1 MVLPDGSESLDRG
14 NLMGRTVK
22 MQLRG
27 AASDGEHVRLGEFL
41 VQLRALQL
49 ALIRTEQMISDEER
63 PSTYYRITDLSHSSP
78 ATVVLEAAPYRRERP
93 VDVGEQVIKKFF
105 VGLKQISETGLV
117 SEDYDRATLETYQK
131 LSQTLQRNI
140 TEIKLS
146 TPGYQISITPEFAAR
161 IEHLLGSDVVREGA
175 IDGMLEAIYLH
186 NKVNKFYIF
195 PSVGPAKVT
204 CHFPE
209 EMMRDKRGSAVNG
222 LSGYS
227 SMELADALDRRI
239 LRKRRRLLLLSNSI
253 VSITPCNFP
262 HLSYKNNKAS
272 ISAH

>member
-1 MVLPDGSESLDRG
+1 
-14 NLMGRTVK
+14 MGRTVK

-49 ALIRTEQMISDEER
+49 ALIRTEQMISDEDR

-105 VGLKQISETGLV
+105 VGLKQISEIGLV
-117 SEDYDRATLETYQK
+117 SEDYDRTTLEIYQK

-209 EMMRDKRGSAVNG
+209 EMMRKAIGAINRYVRVAGQMKVKERGF
-222 LSGYS
+222 
-227 SMELADALDRRI
+227 
-239 LRKRRRLLLLSNSI
+239 
-253 VSITPCNFP
+253 FP
-262 HLSYKNNKAS
+262 HEIEVAEMTVHPRSEEVPTLSSLRGLAPNATGKTDSVTFVRSMRNVQRKA
-272 ISAH
+272 